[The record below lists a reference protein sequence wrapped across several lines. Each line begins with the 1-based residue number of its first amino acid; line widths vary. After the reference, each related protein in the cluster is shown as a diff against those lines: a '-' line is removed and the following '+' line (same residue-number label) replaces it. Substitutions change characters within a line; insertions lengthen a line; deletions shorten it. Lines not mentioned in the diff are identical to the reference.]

1 MLLIVA
7 EVARTAVVVVVG
19 LSAITPLEPR
29 SQSTFSYS
37 TASLRNS
44 VYVQVHLCGGT
55 RNVVV
60 MMLLLLAVLLLYCVR

>member
-44 VYVQVHLCGGT
+44 VYTFKFTCGT